1 MKSTLNELS
10 EIVARA
16 NDLFY
21 SKFDHVDTLIGIMD
35 KTLRK
40 QGMKADA
47 ITIDC
52 IALDKKI
59 VILIHDDK
67 PDFVDIALG
76 NKEGDIYSS
85 SEYELTELSEAIIV
99 GIMELNFIIDAA
111 KPNKVLK
118 SGA

>member
-1 MKSTLNELS
+1 MKQKLQDLS

-16 NDLFY
+16 NDLFF
-21 SKFDHVDTLIGIMD
+21 SKFDNIGTLMGIMD

-40 QGMKADA
+40 QGIEADA

-59 VILIHDDK
+59 VILLHDNK

-76 NKEGDIYSS
+76 NKDGEIYSS
-85 SEYELTELSEAIIV
+85 SEYELAQISEAVIV
-99 GIMELNFIIDAA
+99 EIMEANFT
-111 KPNKVLK
+111 
-118 SGA
+118 

>member
-1 MKSTLNELS
+1 MKRKLHNLS

-16 NDLFY
+16 NDVFY
-21 SKFDHVDTLIGIMD
+21 SKFDNIDTLMGIMD
-35 KTLRK
+35 KTLRN

-67 PDFVDIALG
+67 PDVVNIALG

-85 SEYELTELSEAIIV
+85 SEYELVKISEAVIV
-99 GIMELNFIIDAA
+99 GIMEVNFT
-111 KPNKVLK
+111 
-118 SGA
+118 S

>member
-1 MKSTLNELS
+1 MKSELKKLS

-16 NDLFY
+16 SDLFY
-21 SKFDHVDTLIGIMD
+21 SKFDNVDTLMGIMD
-35 KTLRK
+35 KTLRN
-40 QGMKADA
+40 QGMNADA

-85 SEYELTELSEAIIV
+85 SEYEITKISEAVIM
-99 GIMELNFIIDAA
+99 GIMEVNFI
-111 KPNKVLK
+111 
-118 SGA
+118 S

>member
-1 MKSTLNELS
+1 MNSKLQNLS

-16 NDLFY
+16 NDVFY
-21 SKFDHVDTLIGIMD
+21 SKFDNIDTLMGIMD
-35 KTLRK
+35 KTLRN

-52 IALDKKI
+52 IALNKKI

-67 PDFVDIALG
+67 PDVVNIALG

-85 SEYELTELSEAIIV
+85 SEYELVKISEAVIV
-99 GIMELNFIIDAA
+99 GIMEVNFT
-111 KPNKVLK
+111 
-118 SGA
+118 S

>member
-1 MKSTLNELS
+1 MKSTLKSLS
-10 EIVARA
+10 EIVAQA

-21 SKFDHVDTLIGIMD
+21 SKFDNIDTLMGIMD

-52 IALDKKI
+52 IALNKKI

-67 PDFVDIALG
+67 PSVISIALG
-76 NKEGDIYSS
+76 NKDGDIYSS
-85 SEYELTELSEAIIV
+85 SEYMLSEISATVIV
-99 GIMELNFIIDAA
+99 GIMEVNFISNDL
-111 KPNKVLK
+111 VK
-118 SGA
+118 SKTR

>member
-1 MKSTLNELS
+1 MNSKLQDLS

-21 SKFDHVDTLIGIMD
+21 SKVEHIDTLMGIMD

-52 IALDKKI
+52 VVLDKKI
-59 VILIHDDK
+59 VLLLHDDK
-67 PDFVDIALG
+67 PDVVSITLG
-76 NKEGDIYSS
+76 NKEGEIYSS
-85 SEYELTELSEAIIV
+85 SEYELAQVSEAF
-99 GIMELNFIIDAA
+99 IMEIMQVNFT
-111 KPNKVLK
+111 
-118 SGA
+118 